1 MRPSRLALLL
11 TPVVLAAGCSSAREA
26 PQSNPSSTSATST
39 SSAAS
44 SAATSSE
51 TPSPEPTSQPAPTTE
66 PAPTTAQSIAGKTVV
81 IDPGHNGANSKNLS
95 EINKQVPDGNGG
107 TKPCN
112 TTGTATNG
120 GYAEHEMNWQIAIL
134 VRDQLAAQGAT
145 VVLTRQDDA
154 GVGPCVNV
162 RAQIAN
168 DANADAFV
176 SIHGDGAAASSRG
189 FFCILTP
196 LDPGGPD
203 IAAKSQALA
212 QKVRDGIASTGVMPT
227 ANYEGADGINPGRA
241 DLAGLNL
248 STRPTTLCELG
259 NMRSEADAAV
269 QTSESGRAAL
279 ATGIANGI
287 VAFLAT

>member
-1 MRPSRLALLL
+1 MI
-11 TPVVLAAGCSSAREA
+11 TPVILAAGCSSAPETPNA
-26 PQSNPSSTSATST
+26 SASASASDSSSAPSSESPDAQP
-39 SSAAS
+39 SSQ
-44 SAATSSE
+44 
-51 TPSPEPTSQPAPTTE
+51 PEPTTNQSPTETPPTE
-66 PAPTTAQSIAGKTVV
+66 PSPTNAQPIAGKTVV
-81 IDPGHNGANSKNLS
+81 IDPGHNGANAKNLS

-107 TKPCN
+107 TKACN

-134 VRDQLAAQGAT
+134 VRDQLAAQGVN

-176 SIHGDGAAASSRG
+176 SIHGDGAAASARG

-196 LDPGGPD
+196 LNPGGPE

-212 QKVRDGIASTGVMPT
+212 AKVRDGIASTGVMPT
-227 ANYEGADGINPGRA
+227 ANYEGADGINPNRV

-259 NMRSEADAAV
+259 NMRSDADAAV
-269 QTSESGRAAL
+269 QTSEAGRAAL

-287 VAFLAT
+287 AAFLAS